1 MLLALLKQP
10 DFHPEKTE
18 TLQTVTLA
26 GTIIP
31 PDVVAAATDPTLLGA
46 REAVVVYG
54 MTEGL
59 PICSSSSKKLME
71 SHRGAMSLGK
81 PLPGA
86 KIRVCEHGSRLI
98 VARGETGELHLSGD
112 MVIDGY
118 LRGDNEPFYTDE
130 SGDWMATGDQAM
142 MDLEGNIFVLGRYK
156 DVIIRGGEN
165 LSPALIENCLR
176 RAGVTVRE
184 EFKFH
189 RRG

>member
-10 DFHPEKTE
+10 NFHPEKTQS
-18 TLQTVTLA
+18 LQTITLA
-26 GTIIP
+26 GTIVP
-31 PDVVAAATDPTLLGA
+31 PDVFAAATDPKLLGA

-59 PICSSSSKKLME
+59 PICSSSSMKFMK
-71 SHRGAMSLGK
+71 SHRGAMSLGQ

-86 KIRVCEHGSRLI
+86 RVRVCENGSRLI

-112 MVIDGY
+112 MVIGGY
-118 LRGDNEPFYTDE
+118 LRGDNESFYTDE

-142 MDLEGNIFVLGRYK
+142 IDQEGNIFVLGRYK

-165 LSPALIENCLR
+165 LSPALIETCLR
-176 RAGVTVRE
+176 EAGVTVTRE
-184 EFKFH
+184 SKFDG
-189 RRG
+189 RG